1 MAETSDTTGIGRA
14 RSRAAAPL
22 RLFTGFMRQ
31 SLVVVLRGSPAYYV
45 WVLSLLA
52 AVGVGVAA
60 YARQLEYGL
69 IVTGMRDQLSWGFY
83 IGNFAYLVGVA
94 AAAVVLVI
102 PAYIYRWQPIKEVVL
117 FGELMAVAAIVM
129 CMLFV
134 TVDIGRP
141 ERIWHL
147 MPVIGQPNFPY
158 SMLTWDILVLSSYFA
173 LNYFVASYLVY
184 MGYTGRPYSPGFVLP
199 IIFLSIPL
207 AIGIHTVTAFLFMG
221 LKARAFWHTAILAP
235 RFIASAFCSGPA
247 LMVIV
252 FRALRRYYGLP
263 IGEAALQKIGEL
275 LAYAMAINLFFLGVE
290 IFTDFYAR
298 TAESVHAELQWFGGH
313 GLSDLPVYSWLALA
327 GNSTAFVIFLLPPL
341 RRRLPILSVGC
352 ALAAAGVYVEK
363 GLGLLIPGMAPD
375 MLGEFYAYRPTR
387 VEVLVGVGI
396 WAFGALLFTLMAKVA
411 AAVVLGTM
419 RGPQARDAAA
429 SGGADPSALRYGG
442 WR

>member
-1 MAETSDTTGIGRA
+1 MTDPMRLEGSGRFGGA
-14 RSRAAAPL
+14 LGPA
-22 RLFTGFMRQ
+22 RLFVDFVRQ
-31 SLVVVLRGSPAYYV
+31 SLAVVLRGGAAYYA
-45 WVLSLLA
+45 WVLLLLA
-52 AVGVGVAA
+52 VFANGVAA
-60 YARQLEYGL
+60 YSQQVTHGL

-102 PAYIYRWQPIKEVVL
+102 PAYVYEWKPIKEVVL

-134 TVDIGRP
+134 NVDIGRP
-141 ERIWHL
+141 ERVWHL
-147 MPVIGQPNFPY
+147 MPFVGRPNFPY

-173 LNYFVASYLVY
+173 VNYFVASYLVY
-184 MGYTGRPYSPGFVLP
+184 KGYTGQPYSPGFVLP

-221 LKARAFWHTAILAP
+221 LQARAYWHTAILAP

-247 LMVIV
+247 LMVLV
-252 FRALRRYYGLP
+252 FQVLRRSYGLP

-275 LAYAMAINLFFLGVE
+275 LAYAMAINLFFIGAEV
-290 IFTDFYAR
+290 FTDFYAR
-298 TAESVHAELQWFGGH
+298 TAHSVHADLQWFGAH
-313 GLSDLPVYSWLALA
+313 GLADLPVYTWLALGCDVA
-327 GNSTAFVIFLLPPL
+327 AFAIFLVPSL
-341 RRRLPILSVGC
+341 RRRLPVLSVGC
-352 ALAAAGVYVEK
+352 VLAAGGIYVEK

-375 MLGEFYAYRPTR
+375 MLGEFYAYRPSV
-387 VEVLVGVGI
+387 VEISVGAGI
-396 WAFGALLFTLMAKVA
+396 WAFGALLFTWMSKVA

-419 RGPQARDAAA
+419 RRPGVAAIGAGLQAPGPV
-429 SGGADPSALRYGG
+429 GAHGG